1 MDMKNKR
8 QETLLRL
15 IRENR
20 IETQSELRELLAQNG
35 YFVTQ
40 GTISRDI
47 REAHITKATG
57 EDGRSYY
64 RQQTP
69 TNQEQVSGTFI
80 SILRQAVR
88 SVEAAGN
95 LVVAKTF
102 TGMGSA
108 VGAAVDALP
117 QVDCVG
123 TLAGDD
129 TLLIIARDADAASAI
144 CALLNR
150 LLWPDTV

>member
-1 MDMKNKR
+1 MKSKR

-15 IRENR
+15 IRERR
-20 IETQSELRELLAQNG
+20 IETQGELRELLAQNG
-35 YFVTQ
+35 YPVTQ

-47 REAHITKATG
+47 REARIVKTTG

-64 RQQTP
+64 RQQP
-69 TNQEQVSGTFI
+69 LSGQEQASDAFI
-80 SILRQAVR
+80 PILRQAVQ

-95 LVVAKTF
+95 LVVIKTF

-108 VGAAVDALP
+108 VGATVDAMP

-129 TLLIIARDADAASAI
+129 TLLIIARDADAASSI
-144 CALLNR
+144 CALLNG
-150 LLWPDTV
+150 LLKPQTV

>member
-1 MDMKNKR
+1 MKSKR
-8 QETLLRL
+8 QEVLLQL
-15 IRENR
+15 IREHR
-20 IETQSELRELLAQNG
+20 VETQDELRTLLAENG
-35 YFVTQ
+35 YLVTQ

-47 REAHITKATG
+47 RETRIVKTAG

-64 RQQTP
+64 RQQP
-69 TNQEQVSGTFI
+69 LAEQEPDTFI
-80 SILRQAVR
+80 SILRQAAR

-95 LVVAKTF
+95 LVVVKTY

-108 VGAAVDALP
+108 VGAAVDAMQ

-129 TLLIIARDADAASAI
+129 TLLVIARDADAATAI
-144 CALLNR
+144 CTLLNR
-150 LLWPDTV
+150 LLGSETVS

>member
-1 MDMKNKR
+1 MKSKR

-15 IRENR
+15 IREHR
-20 IETQSELRELLAQNG
+20 IETQGELRELLAQNG
-35 YFVTQ
+35 YLVTQ

-47 REAHITKATG
+47 REAHIIKSAG

-64 RQQTP
+64 RQQP
-69 TNQEQVSGTFI
+69 LSGQEQVSDTFI
-80 SILRQAVR
+80 SILQKAVR

-95 LVVAKTF
+95 LVVVKTF

-108 VGAAVDALP
+108 VGAAVDSMP

-129 TLLIIARDADAASAI
+129 TLLVIARDAEAASAI
-144 CALLNR
+144 CTLLNR
-150 LLWPDTV
+150 LLKPDTV

>member
-1 MDMKNKR
+1 MKNKR
-8 QETLLRL
+8 QEVLLRL
-15 IRENR
+15 IREHR
-20 IETQSELRELLAQNG
+20 IETQGELRELLAQNG
-35 YFVTQ
+35 YSVTQ

-47 REAHITKATG
+47 REAHIVKTAG

-64 RQQTP
+64 RTRP
-69 TNQEQVSGTFI
+69 LPEKEQVSDTFI
-80 SILRQAVR
+80 SILQKAVR
-88 SVEAAGN
+88 SVDAAEN
-95 LVVAKTF
+95 LVVVKTF

-117 QVDCVG
+117 QIDCVG

-129 TLLIIARDADAASAI
+129 TLLIIARDADAASSI

-150 LLWPDTV
+150 LLRSETV